1 MYDGKKKIII
11 KMNHLI
17 YILNT
22 HLLMSYGH
30 KHDGGQLFRRYLYYI
45 NRKDKN
51 NAMRPKP
58 Y

>member
-17 YILNT
+17 YIVNT

-30 KHDGGQLFRRYLYYI
+30 KHNGGQLFRRLLYYI
-45 NRKDKN
+45 NRKDK
-51 NAMRPKP
+51 K
-58 Y
+58 